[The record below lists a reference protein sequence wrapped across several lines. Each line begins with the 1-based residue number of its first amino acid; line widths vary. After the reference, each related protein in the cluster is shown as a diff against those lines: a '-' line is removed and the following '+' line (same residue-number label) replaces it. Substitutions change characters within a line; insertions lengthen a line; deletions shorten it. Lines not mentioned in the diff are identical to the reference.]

1 MDGVAF
7 PSNRSVSRLNRGPIG
22 LAVTVSVLLHLAWL
36 LGASHL
42 GVDASP
48 SSRSL
53 IASRGI
59 GSDTAPMRIDWSP
72 PPPEPEAPPPQP
84 PAPTSEVQHP
94 EPERPP
100 LRLGITESDQQAD
113 NAMGF
118 NDPTPHT
125 APQSEVD
132 QPALDPR
139 AIPAIPMGTPTAAAP
154 PAEPPPPAAPLPAE
168 PAVSRPA
175 EPAPTPAQTASP
187 RGNADT
193 SHPEQIERPRGDD
206 ATVHETPGDQPPEGS
221 PSPEPARPAS
231 TMGKDV
237 PAPADGEDTETIDK
251 VLPRDTP
258 DAMADLLAS
267 LIGPMPPSELPP
279 APRPVPPTDP
289 SSTPPTPAPLGTTAP
304 QPPGPV
310 GIRSE
315 KEADPASRTRP
326 IEVILGRPAAA
337 QGLEIITK
345 RPRRNPFSLVTRATA
360 IPESPVLE
368 VTFNRSG
375 AVSRATVV
383 KSSGSPDVDSPV
395 LAAVYGWTARGK
407 ELELLP
413 SNDPEAGITIR
424 VTILLR

>member
-7 PSNRSVSRLNRGPIG
+7 PSNRGVSRLNRGPIG
-22 LAVTVSVLLHLAWL
+22 LAVAVSLFLHLAWL
-36 LGASHL
+36 VGASQL
-42 GVDASP
+42 AFEGSP
-48 SSRSL
+48 STRSL
-53 IASRGI
+53 IASRGV
-59 GSDTAPMRIDWSP
+59 GADSAPMFIEWSP
-72 PPPEPEAPPPQP
+72 PPPEPETPPSQPPPTPPEDQP
-84 PAPTSEVQHP
+84 P
-94 EPERPP
+94 EPERQP

-118 NDPTPHT
+118 NDPTPHA
-125 APQSEVD
+125 APQSVVD

-139 AIPAIPMGTPTAAAP
+139 ATPAMPMGVPTAAAP
-154 PAEPPPPAAPLPAE
+154 PAEPPPPAAQTPSE
-168 PAVSRPA
+168 PAISRPA
-175 EPAPTPAQTASP
+175 EPDPVPAQTAAP

-193 SHPEQIERPRGDD
+193 NQPEQIERPRGDD
-206 ATVHETPGDQPPEGS
+206 APRPDQPGDQPPEGS
-221 PSPEPARPAS
+221 PTPEQARPAS

-237 PAPADGEDTETIDK
+237 PAPADGEDAQTIAE
-251 VLPRDTP
+251 VIPRDTP
-258 DAMADLLAS
+258 DTVADLLAT
-267 LIGPMPPSELPP
+267 LVGPMPPSDLPP
-279 APRPVPPTDP
+279 AAEPVPPTDP
-289 SSTPPTPAPLGTTAP
+289 SITPPSPAPIGTTAP

-315 KEADPASRTRP
+315 KEADPASKTKP
-326 IEVILGRPAAA
+326 VEVILGRPAAA

-360 IPESPVLE
+360 IPESPVLD
-368 VTFNRSG
+368 VRFNRSG
-375 AVSRATVV
+375 AVFKATIV

-407 ELELLP
+407 DLELLP